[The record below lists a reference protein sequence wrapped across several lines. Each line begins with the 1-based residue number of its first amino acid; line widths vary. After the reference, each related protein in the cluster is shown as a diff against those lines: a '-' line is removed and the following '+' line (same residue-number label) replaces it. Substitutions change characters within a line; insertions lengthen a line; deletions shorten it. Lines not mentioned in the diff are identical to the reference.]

1 MKTSRYQKKGRQVL
15 IDQMLDKAV
24 QDYITSMRVVRDV
37 VYNIIVLAAAEG
49 VIAAQ
54 NWALLIQHS
63 RALKIMG

>member
-1 MKTSRYQKKGRQVL
+1 ML

-24 QDYITSMRVVRDV
+24 QDYITSMRAVGDV

-54 NWALLIQHS
+54 NWALLIRIGPCS
-63 RALKIMG
+63 PTPISPTPVSPTLD